1 MFSLQIACAEASVA
15 WPQRSTSTA
24 GVNQRSDQPLS
35 RGDRNAVSARFI
47 SAATLAI
54 QRSSRAPSMKQTAAG
69 FPLNGSLVKA
79 SIWRRRIGV
88 EVAGLPSC
96 QVALRTWQLGNWATR
111 QPTSSESLHL
121 GRLRVHPADE
131 QEADDDHAGQDA
143 VADAPVRAVHGRVV
157 VADHQENQLDGHV
170 AVLA

>member
-54 QRSSRAPSMKQTAAG
+54 QRSSRAPSRKQTAAG
-69 FPLNGSLVKA
+69 FPLKGSLVKA
-79 SIWRRRIGV
+79 SIWRSFID
-88 EVAGLPSC
+88 
-96 QVALRTWQLGNWATR
+96 TK
-111 QPTSSESLHL
+111 SESLHL

-131 QEADDDHAGQDA
+131 QETDDDHAGQDA
-143 VADAPVRAVHGRVV
+143 VAFPRIGAIHGWGV
-157 VADHQENQLDGHV
+157 VADHQEDQ
-170 AVLA
+170 